1 MNDGKGSEGELSE
14 LNFGYSERMS
24 INSETKGPGRRT
36 INDS

>member
-14 LNFGYSERMS
+14 LDFGNSEKMS
-24 INSETKGPGRRT
+24 VDSETKGPGRGI